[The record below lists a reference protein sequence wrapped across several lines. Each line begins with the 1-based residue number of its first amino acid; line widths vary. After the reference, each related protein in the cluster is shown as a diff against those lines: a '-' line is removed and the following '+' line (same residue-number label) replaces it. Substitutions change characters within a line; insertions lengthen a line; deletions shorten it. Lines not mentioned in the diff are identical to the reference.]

1 MTLKRQLI
9 ALGACEDA
17 TDWAKDY
24 RTLGDAWQNCQR
36 GDWMLWLVA
45 QTLGKEQNSSGR
57 KRLVFAAC
65 QCARLGLPY
74 TTDARVLA
82 AIEVIERWTIGQA
95 SIQGVSAAAAAYA
108 ADAAAAA
115 AYATAA
121 AAAYAADAAA
131 YAADAAAYAAADAA
145 AYAADAAAYAAAVNA
160 AAYADAARI
169 TILSQCADIV
179 RSLFTA
185 AELKG

>member
-9 ALGACEDA
+9 ALGACKDA

-82 AIEVIERWTIGQA
+82 AIEVTERWAIGQT
-95 SIQGVSAAAAAYA
+95 SIQEVRDAAYAAAYA
-108 ADAAAAA
+108 AS
-115 AYATAA
+115 
-121 AAAYAADAAA
+121 
-131 YAADAAAYAAADAA
+131 AYAAA
-145 AYAADAAAYAAAVNA
+145 NA
-160 AAYADAARI
+160 ANATARI